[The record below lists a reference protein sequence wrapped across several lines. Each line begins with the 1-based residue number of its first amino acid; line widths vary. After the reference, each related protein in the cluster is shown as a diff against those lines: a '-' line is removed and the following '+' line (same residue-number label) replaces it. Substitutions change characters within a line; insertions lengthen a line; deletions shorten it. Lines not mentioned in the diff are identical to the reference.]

1 MSQHVFD
8 RRAMPMS
15 MAKPLTLILSL
26 AMLTATLGSDD
37 TQPLPRQGEWLPV
50 PPQSLAVAQGSAL
63 DFSALVPDQ
72 AGSNGPLRLNAD
84 GHFTLGGSPD
94 PRFNCGMDENSPGMT
109 WALPDH
115 AAADALA
122 VQFRRHGYNLVR
134 FHYMD
139 ARLMQGSKA
148 DFAFNPENV
157 DRFYYLLAA
166 LKRNGVYWMLDMM
179 TSYDGGRLQS
189 YDGTRS
195 INAVKVRLNYDPSA
209 QADWIKMVDAV
220 YNKTNPYTGRSTLSD
235 PALAFVVGANENSIA
250 FWSQLARDGAFPPG
264 IGKKFDQWMR
274 QRYPKS
280 AELSVAMPDATS
292 AELSGQTPIA
302 LPANWN
308 ATGQRMNFFL
318 RFASSLEVD
327 SYRWMQQQLRDRGY
341 AGPLLGFPEW
351 YKQIDNRTR
360 SALPV
365 TDIHAYV
372 GEVSSYA
379 RGSQL
384 LLPSMMDR
392 AGLGSTTTNAAARW
406 LDRPLVS
413 SEYGMPFPNPYRR
426 ESGLMFPSVSAF
438 QGYAAICRM
447 ANLSVE
453 PAINDKG
460 APIFPYRV
468 GVDPIA
474 RVAETLS
481 TFLFYRRDV
490 AQASKGVVAIPFGET
505 EKNRIGSGFLP
516 FEIRTS
522 ALLARFGLIDPDKV
536 DTLPQPRAIVPLP
549 RAPYGFSAKA
559 VGKVV
564 DMLTGDAQESEKRL
578 IATLFDNGILPK
590 GNLTDPDRG
599 IYQSYTGQ
607 MTLDMQGGSL
617 RIVTP
622 RTEAITTRASASNVT
637 LGALSLVSL
646 DAGALVAATALDGQP
661 LPQSRK
667 ILLMLAGDA
676 SNTNLALGGRSMTRS
691 VIDWGQLPILLQRVQ
706 ASVRLRSAGAFKGSF
721 SILGLDGSVTQ
732 MRGVS
737 SDGDGTITL
746 PLDTRGAAGKPTT
759 YFLLEKNS

>member
-1 MSQHVFD
+1 
-8 RRAMPMS
+8 
-15 MAKPLTLILSL
+15 MAKPLTLALCL
-26 AMLTATLGSDD
+26 AMLTAALGSDD
-37 TQPLPRQGEWLPV
+37 TQPLPRKGEWLPV
-50 PPQSLAVAQGSAL
+50 PPQSLEVAQGSAL

-72 AGSNGPLRLNAD
+72 AGANGPLRLNAD
-84 GHFTLGGSPD
+84 GHLSLGGSTD
-94 PRFNCGMDENSPGMT
+94 PRFNCGMIANGPAMT
-109 WALPDH
+109 WDLPDH

-139 ARLMQGSKA
+139 SRLMRGAKA

-179 TSYDGGRLQS
+179 TASNGAHLSRPGGG
-189 YDGTRS
+189 DAKS
-195 INAVKVRLNYDPSA
+195 IDDMKLRLNYDPSA
-209 QADWIKMVDAV
+209 QADWVKMVDAV
-220 YNKTNPYTGRSTLSD
+220 YNRKNPYTGQSTLSD

-264 IGKKFDQWMR
+264 LAKKFDQWMK
-274 QRYPKS
+274 QRYPKPADLS
-280 AELSVAMPDATS
+280 AAMPDATS

-308 ATGQRMNFFL
+308 ATGPRMNFFM
-318 RFASSLEVD
+318 RFASSLEVG
-327 SYRWMQQQLRDRGY
+327 SYKWMQQQLRDRGY

-384 LLPSMMDR
+384 MLPSMMDR

-413 SEYGMPFPNPYRR
+413 SEYGTPFPNPYRR

-438 QGYAAICRM
+438 QGYSAICRM

-460 APIFPYRV
+460 PPIFPYRV

-490 AQASKGVVAIPFGET
+490 AEANKGVVAVPFGET
-505 EKNRIGSGFLP
+505 EKNRIGSAFLP
-516 FEIRTS
+516 LEIRTS

-536 DTLPQPRAIVPLP
+536 DTLPQPRTIVPLP
-549 RAPYGFSAKA
+549 RAPYGFSSKA

-564 DMLTGDAQESEKRL
+564 DMLTGNAQESEKRL
-578 IATLFDNGILPK
+578 IGTLFDNGTLPR
-590 GNLTDPDRG
+590 GNATNPDRG
-599 IYQSYTGQ
+599 IYQSQTGQ

-622 RTEAITTRASASNVT
+622 RTEAITTRADTGNVK
-637 LGALSLVSL
+637 LGALSVVSL
-646 DAGALVAATALDGQP
+646 DHGALVAATALDNKP

-676 SNTNLALGGRSMTRS
+676 SNTDMAMGGRSMTRS
-691 VIDWGQLPILLQRVQ
+691 VVDWGQLPILLQRVQ
-706 ASVRLRSAGAFKGSF
+706 ASVRLKSASAFKGDF

-732 MRGVS
+732 KRAIS
-737 SDGDGTITL
+737 SEGDGTITL